1 MGDLILIPGL
11 RSVVKWSH
19 LCTSS
24 PIVPN
29 FHLTELK
36 TSTGSYILTASW
48 LTRSRAAPAVFL
60 LLPTGHVQNRNVQL
74 DPING
79 SKRSIDGAIGKF
91 LKGFSA
97 TSLSLRS
104 LPSSQRQVFRRNLEW
119 LLYLALLALWAGVR
133 PSEGGLNSWFGDY
146 LFVDFWR
153 LYTNK

>member
-119 LLYLALLALWAGVR
+119 LLPSSSGIMGRGQAVGGRVKLLVW
-133 PSEGGLNSWFGDY
+133 W
-146 LFVDFWR
+146 LFVCGF
-153 LYTNK
+153 LTVVHK